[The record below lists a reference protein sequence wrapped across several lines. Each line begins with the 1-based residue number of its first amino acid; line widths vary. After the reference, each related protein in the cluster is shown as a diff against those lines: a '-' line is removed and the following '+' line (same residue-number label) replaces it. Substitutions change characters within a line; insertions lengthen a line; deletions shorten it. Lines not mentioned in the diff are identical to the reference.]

1 MATLDY
7 WAETSHSRFQSPP
20 LRPTLDEMIDKHAR
34 QITILSRAQDE
45 PLYGLGCQGSAV
57 SLSRIVLAFL
67 TRLLESMADCDS
79 SKRAN
84 ARRDRVPAKRVR
96 TETALGLRVRFNLR
110 FHLPAGDRR
119 MHHTPI

>member
-1 MATLDY
+1 MPRAKRRRECESY
-7 WAETSHSRFQSPP
+7 RWARNLRRSDTPTQASMSRF
-20 LRPTLDEMIDKHAR
+20 
-34 QITILSRAQDE
+34 RADDE

-57 SLSRIVLAFL
+57 SLPRIVLAFL